1 MSKQE
6 KTRIRT
12 APLFGIHWRRV
23 ILQACLLLIMIL
35 VSPSLSF
42 AGMLSQQDISYTVVK
57 GDTFSSIGSAFGVDW
72 REIAMD
78 NGLDPSRELRA
89 GRKLR
94 ITASRIIPETTQTG
108 IFIDIPGRMLYL
120 FDRGIPLMAVPVG
133 LGKPRSDGNRGWETP
148 EGTFTI
154 KGRLKN
160 PDWAVPKSIQEEM
173 RREGLAAK
181 ESYPPGPKN
190 PVGGYVLLTTIPGI
204 LIHET
209 IDPLSV
215 SRFLSHG
222 CVRVLA
228 KDMEQ
233 LFGYAVSGMAGEI
246 VYAPI
251 KIASLSNGRVFIEV
265 NKDVYGK
272 IKDMQAEAL
281 RLLKNSNLTGK
292 VDLTKLAKAVQEQ
305 TGIPADVTAR

>member
-1 MSKQE
+1 MQ
-6 KTRIRT
+6 TDQLAGTHGRD
-12 APLFGIHWRRV
+12 LV
-23 ILQACLLLIMIL
+23 LQVCLILIMTL
-35 VSPSLSF
+35 VAPSLSI
-42 AGMLSQQDISYTVVK
+42 AGMLSRQDISYTVVK
-57 GDTFSSIGSAFGVDW
+57 GDSFSSIGSAFGVDW

-94 ITASRIIPETTQTG
+94 ITATRIIPETTQTG
-108 IFIDIPGRMLYL
+108 IFIDIPGKMLFL
-120 FDRGIPLMAVPVG
+120 FERGIPLMAVPVG
-133 LGKPRSDGNRGWETP
+133 LGKPKSDGNRGWETP

-173 RREGLAAK
+173 RREGLTAK

-209 IDPLSV
+209 VDPLSV

-233 LFGYAVSGMAGEI
+233 LFGYAVSGMTGEI

-251 KIASLSNGRVFIEV
+251 KIAALSNGRVFMEV

-281 RLLKNSNLTGK
+281 RLIKNSNVTGK
-292 VDLTKLAKAVQEQ
+292 VDLTKVAKAVQEQ
-305 TGIPADVTAR
+305 TGIPADVTAQ